1 VLFSGVM
8 VELALYGIARLYWVV
23 FAGVMGPHAGAL
35 RAILIV
41 TGAITALA
49 GGWMCF
55 LQRHIKRMLAFSTIS
70 HVGLALC
77 GVGLLDPSALSG
89 VVVFLGAY
97 GLIQAAMFMLCGT
110 LLHRFRTVDE
120 FDLHGKGR
128 GRGAMRVVGV
138 LFACGGAL
146 LAALPPFLLFRGM
159 AQIEGAASAADYG
172 WIALL
177 FVVVAA
183 MTGGAL
189 LRVTGRV
196 FIGWGP
202 SQGADPAQARAAEE
216 RIDETR
222 DDRDH
227 TPPLMVI
234 VPAVLL
240 LLAAALNFVPGALE
254 WAGRAAAVF
263 VDRHAYSAWLTPGS
277 HAVLPAAPH
286 EHVSP
291 AEMLFGCLGSAL
303 AVALAALGLFGRS
316 LREALPDRVRDP
328 ARTIVTTV
336 RAVHSGH
343 VGDYVAWWTAGA
355 ATFGVV
361 CLLALR

>member
-1 VLFSGVM
+1 
-8 VELALYGIARLYWVV
+8 
-23 FAGVMGPHAGAL
+23 MGPHADAL

-49 GGWMCF
+49 GCWMCF

-77 GVGLLDPSALSG
+77 GIGLLDPRALAG

-97 GLIQAAMFMLCGT
+97 GLIQAAMFMLCGV

-120 FDLHGKGR
+120 FDLHGR
-128 GRGAMRVVGV
+128 GRGSGAMRIVGP
-138 LFACGGAL
+138 LFACGGVL
-146 LAALPPFLLFRGM
+146 LAALPPFMLFHGM
-159 AQIEGAASAADYG
+159 AEIEAAASAAKYG

-177 FVVVAA
+177 CVVVAA

-196 FIGWGP
+196 FIGWGA
-202 SQGADPAQARAAEE
+202 SQGADPDQARAAEE

-222 DDRDH
+222 DERDH
-227 TPPLMVI
+227 TPPLMIV

-240 LLAAALNFVPGALE
+240 LLATGLNFVPGALE
-254 WAGRAAAVF
+254 WAARAAAVF
-263 VDRHAYSAWLTPGS
+263 VDRHAYSAWLIQGS
-277 HAVLPAAPH
+277 HVPLPSAPR
-286 EHVSP
+286 EHVSV
-291 AEMLFGCLGSAL
+291 AETVLGCLGSVL
-303 AVALAALGLFGRS
+303 AVALAALGLFGRP
-316 LREALPDRVRDP
+316 LREALPSWVRNP
-328 ARTIVTTV
+328 ARRIVSTV
-336 RAVHSGH
+336 RGAHSGH
-343 VGDYVAWWTAGA
+343 IGDYIAWWTAGA
-355 ATFGVV
+355 ATFGAV